1 MGSTLV
7 YRGCRESL
15 QDVQTPMIHRM
26 RCTLFYKGCGESLE
40 GVLPGMIHRMW
51 SSAVNP

>member
-7 YRGCRESL
+7 YRGCGESL
-15 QDVQTPMIHRM
+15 EDVQTTMVHRM
-26 RCTLFYKGCGESLE
+26 RCTLFYKACGESLE
-40 GVLPGMIHRMW
+40 GVLPLMIHRMR